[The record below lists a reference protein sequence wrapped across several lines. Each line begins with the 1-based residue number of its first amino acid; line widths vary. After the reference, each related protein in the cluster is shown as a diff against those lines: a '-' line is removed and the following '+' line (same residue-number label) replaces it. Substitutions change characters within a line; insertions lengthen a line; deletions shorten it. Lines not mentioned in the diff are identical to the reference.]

1 MTPLAN
7 APWQRLIRRLSRA
20 VYHVHE
26 DGWTKVSMDD
36 VEELH
41 WKYEAEKGN
50 K

>member
-1 MTPLAN
+1 L
-7 APWQRLIRRLSRA
+7 L

-41 WKYEAEKGN
+41 WKYEAEK